1 MSYTCPKEMT
11 AEKILA
17 EFGEDDLDF
26 TLASCEQTCDRYYQC
41 DYVALME
48 DLLKEKQGEE

>member
-1 MSYTCPKEMT
+1 MSYTCDKEMT

-41 DYVALME
+41 DYVSLMN